1 MAWPELG
8 AASRNERQCGLLDRA
23 DVHGLRPL
31 VAGLGLVLHARALGE
46 RAVAVRFDAAVV
58 DEEVLAAFIG
68 CDEAE
73 ALLVAEPLN
82 GALCHVFP
90 PRRLSCCV
98 CRGSSKATVCERLHC
113 LRRTSARPK
122 LRAPYHGG
130 GMACQ
135 LCNRTLAWRGNTT
148 CTIRP
153 MAKRDAAVIG
163 AGPAGLATAATLRER
178 GVDVVVIDR
187 AESVGAS
194 WRGHYDRLHLHT
206 VRWLSHLPGL
216 RIPRSSGRWVSRDDV
231 VAYLERYAAHHELDL
246 MLGTDVTRLARA
258 DGGWAL
264 DTSGGDVEAGSV
276 VVATGYNHTPYMPD
290 YPGRE
295 GFEGELLH
303 ASKYRNAEPYRGRD
317 VLVVGSG
324 NTGAEIAVDLVEGGA
339 RRVRLAV
346 RTPPNIVLRDSGG
359 VPSQVIAVA
368 SRRMPPKVADRV
380 LGPVQRAMV
389 GDLSRYGLPRPERGA
404 YTRLAEDD
412 VVPILDVGLIA
423 AVKREQVEVV
433 GALVGFDGRDVIL
446 AGRERIQP
454 DAVIVATGYRRGLE
468 RLVGHLGVLAA
479 NGRPLVHGPQMHPAA
494 PNLYFTG
501 YTNPISGMFREMAI
515 DARRIGRAV
524 ARAMHARNGRPHAA
538 A

>member
-1 MAWPELG
+1 MSMGARYPLG
-8 AASRNERQCGLLDRA
+8 RPINARGPAEASPLKVNRSRGSDRA
-23 DVHGLRPL
+23 DVDRLRSL

-46 RAVAVRFDAAVV
+46 RAVAIGLDAAVV

-90 PRRLSCCV
+90 PRRLACCV

-113 LRRTSARPK
+113 FRRTSARPK

-135 LCNRTLAWRGNTT
+135 LCNRTFAWRGNTT

-178 GVDVVVIDR
+178 GVDAVVIDR
-187 AESVGAS
+187 SDSVGAS
-194 WRGHYDRLHLHT
+194 WRSHYDRLHLHT

-216 RIPRSSGRWVSRDDV
+216 RIPRSNGRWVSRDDV

-246 MLGTDVTRLARA
+246 MLGTEVSGLVRS
-258 DGGWAL
+258 DGGWSVQ
-264 DTSGGDVEAGSV
+264 TSDGDVEAAAV
-276 VVATGYNHTPYMPD
+276 VVATGYNHTPYMPE
-290 YPGRE
+290 YPGRD

-303 ASKYRNAEPYRGRD
+303 ASQYRNAEPYRGRD

-324 NTGAEIAVDLVEGGA
+324 NTGAEVAVDLVEGGA

-346 RTPPNIVLRDSGG
+346 RTPPNIVRRQVGVTPNQVLAVGMRRLPPQVVDSIGR
-359 VPSQVIAVA
+359 VA
-368 SRRMPPKVADRV
+368 QRV
-380 LGPVQRAMV
+380 TV
-389 GDLSRYGLPRPERGA
+389 GDLTRYGLAKPERGV
-404 YTRLAEDD
+404 YTRMIEDD
-412 VVPILDVGLIA
+412 VVPVIDVGLID
-423 AVKREQVEVV
+423 AVKKRQMEVV
-433 GALVGFDGRDVIL
+433 GALLGFEGRDVVL
-446 AGRERIQP
+446 AGDERVRP
-454 DAVIVATGYRRGLE
+454 RGG
-468 RLVGHLGVLAA
+468 VGPAGEPA
-479 NGRPLVHGPQMHPAA
+479 GPQAA
-494 PNLYFTG
+494 GGAPRG
-501 YTNPISGMFREMAI
+501 
-515 DARRIGRAV
+515 GR
-524 ARAMHARNGRPHAA
+524 
-538 A
+538 